1 MNYKTQLEIK
11 KEMTLKYRE
20 AEIEVGYTTYGK
32 YIPAT
37 RDNPEEYP
45 DHFVETVYYK
55 DVDIFPI
62 LSYEDKNEINEL
74 LISELYD

>member
-1 MNYKTQLEIK
+1 MA
-11 KEMTLKYRE
+11 TLKYRDE
-20 AEIEVGYTTYGK
+20 EIEVGYTTYGR

-37 RDNPEEYP
+37 HDNPPEYP

-62 LSYEDKNEINEL
+62 LSYEDKDEINEL
-74 LISELYD
+74 LIDYLYN